1 MSDTP
6 ILAVRDLIV
15 RYGPIPALRGVSLDV
30 AEGEI
35 VGVIGPNG
43 AGKTTLVRAVAGL
56 ERATA
61 GSVTLSGQ
69 DITTLATHRRV
80 QAGIAMV
87 PQGRRVFPESSVRM
101 NLWAGAFTRRNATID
116 EDMDRVL
123 ELFGALRDRLDQ
135 PAGVLS
141 GGEQQML
148 AVGRAMMSRP
158 RLLLLDEP
166 SMGLAPLIVGR
177 IFDALAELARIGT
190 TMLLVEQNVARAL
203 QIAQRVYVLRV
214 GEVVGQPF
222 AARGVTADE
231 LAEQYLGIE
240 TSGSTAA
247 ATATNATQGGAE

>member
-1 MSDTP
+1 MSDAP
-6 ILAVRDLIV
+6 ILVVHDLVV

-35 VGVIGPNG
+35 VAVIGPNG
-43 AGKTTLVRAVAGL
+43 AGKTTLVRAIAGL
-56 ERATA
+56 ERAAA
-61 GSVTLSGQ
+61 GSVALMGR

-101 NLWAGAFTRRNATID
+101 NLWAGAFARRDAAID
-116 EDMDRVL
+116 EDMERIL
-123 ELFGALRDRLDQ
+123 ELFGPLRDRLDQ
-135 PAGVLS
+135 LAGVLS

-177 IFDALAELARIGT
+177 IFDALAELARVGT

-214 GEVVGQPF
+214 GEVVGQSF
-222 AARGVTADE
+222 AAAGVTADD
-231 LAEQYLGIE
+231 LAERYLGVG
-240 TSGSTAA
+240 TSDSTAA
-247 ATATNATQGGAE
+247 ATAAIATGGGAE